1 MFQRW
6 GAFVYRH
13 RRIVAL
19 LAVAVALV
27 ALPFASRASGKLS
40 SGGWLDPL
48 SESSQVDA
56 RLASQF
62 GGGKSSLVALF
73 TRTQPG
79 GGATSADATSADAT
93 SADFQAAIATA
104 TARLRTDP
112 NVTSIVGYAE
122 TGDRRF
128 VSTKGDAAYIV
139 INLAVTD
146 EESVPLYPALR
157 ATLAPPPGYT
167 VSVSGYAPFTLDT
180 TKQADA
186 DLVRAELVSLP
197 IVAIVLF
204 LVFTSAMAAGMPLL
218 VAGLAIP
225 TSLGLV
231 YWLAQLTTMS
241 VFVLNIATML
251 GLALAIDYSL
261 FITSRFREEL
271 ARGREVGD
279 AVARAV
285 ATSGKAVMFS
295 GIAVAIGL
303 SGLMV
308 FPFATIRSIG
318 LGSALV
324 VGCSVFFALTFLPAI
339 LGMLGHR
346 VNRLSLAGLRH
357 RIRGERGPIA
367 ATEVVLEVTD
377 PDHPSRWGRVA
388 RRVMAHPWR
397 VMVPIVIVL
406 LALGTPFLG
415 MEQGVP
421 GAEVLPVGLESRDTF
436 VALQADFAPGETTPM
451 VILADLSAPPTSP
464 AGIAALQ
471 AYASHLSALGGIS
484 RIESFFTIVDPR
496 TGTAL
501 PPAQVQALFAMPAA
515 QRPAGVDTLLARY
528 VSGNTV
534 RIDAIS
540 PYVASRPEATSMV
553 PRIRALPIDAPITR
567 TALGGTAALGSD
579 FLAGQADRLPFAV
592 GWTMLATALILFLL
606 FGSAVLPLK
615 AVLMT
620 LLSATASFGALVWI
634 FQDGNLSGPLAFQSP
649 GFTVAGI
656 PIIMFCVIFGLS
668 MDYEV
673 LLLSRI
679 QEAWRR
685 TADNTASV
693 VEGVVR
699 TARVITGAAL
709 IMVTVFSAFVLADEV
724 TIKSIGVGMAIAV
737 AIDAS
742 IVRVLLVPAVMRL
755 LGRWNWWAPGPLG
768 RIADRVGFSH
778 AEADDPRPS
787 ADAPDGPA
795 SGSVIAGV
803 PGRDDSLADVDGA
816 TFGSGLR

>member
-79 GGATSADATSADAT
+79 GVATSADATSADAT

-295 GIAVAIGL
+295 G
-303 SGLMV
+303 S
-308 FPFATIRSIG
+308 
-318 LGSALV
+318 
-324 VGCSVFFALTFLPAI
+324 
-339 LGMLGHR
+339 
-346 VNRLSLAGLRH
+346 
-357 RIRGERGPIA
+357 
-367 ATEVVLEVTD
+367 
-377 PDHPSRWGRVA
+377 PSR
-388 RRVMAHPWR
+388 
-397 VMVPIVIVL
+397 
-406 LALGTPFLG
+406 
-415 MEQGVP
+415 
-421 GAEVLPVGLESRDTF
+421 
-436 VALQADFAPGETTPM
+436 
-451 VILADLSAPPTSP
+451 
-464 AGIAALQ
+464 
-471 AYASHLSALGGIS
+471 
-484 RIESFFTIVDPR
+484 
-496 TGTAL
+496 
-501 PPAQVQALFAMPAA
+501 
-515 QRPAGVDTLLARY
+515 
-528 VSGNTV
+528 
-534 RIDAIS
+534 
-540 PYVASRPEATSMV
+540 
-553 PRIRALPIDAPITR
+553 
-567 TALGGTAALGSD
+567 
-579 FLAGQADRLPFAV
+579 
-592 GWTMLATALILFLL
+592 
-606 FGSAVLPLK
+606 
-615 AVLMT
+615 
-620 LLSATASFGALVWI
+620 
-634 FQDGNLSGPLAFQSP
+634 
-649 GFTVAGI
+649 
-656 PIIMFCVIFGLS
+656 
-668 MDYEV
+668 
-673 LLLSRI
+673 
-679 QEAWRR
+679 
-685 TADNTASV
+685 
-693 VEGVVR
+693 
-699 TARVITGAAL
+699 
-709 IMVTVFSAFVLADEV
+709 
-724 TIKSIGVGMAIAV
+724 
-737 AIDAS
+737 
-742 IVRVLLVPAVMRL
+742 
-755 LGRWNWWAPGPLG
+755 
-768 RIADRVGFSH
+768 
-778 AEADDPRPS
+778 
-787 ADAPDGPA
+787 
-795 SGSVIAGV
+795 SGSRA
-803 PGRDDSLADVDGA
+803 
-816 TFGSGLR
+816 